1 MNKRQRIPKGQS
13 KRDNPEKLGTYGTQE
28 KQNKHSTHY
37 VWDTTVR
44 KLYLQTFFRINTTDA
59 TSGAGTAYPSRAQVY
74 RK

>member
-13 KRDNPEKLGTYGTQE
+13 KRDTPEKLGTQGTQE

-44 KLYLQTFFRINTTDA
+44 KLYLQAFFRLKMLT
-59 TSGAGTAYPSRAQVY
+59 YPSDL
-74 RK
+74 KF